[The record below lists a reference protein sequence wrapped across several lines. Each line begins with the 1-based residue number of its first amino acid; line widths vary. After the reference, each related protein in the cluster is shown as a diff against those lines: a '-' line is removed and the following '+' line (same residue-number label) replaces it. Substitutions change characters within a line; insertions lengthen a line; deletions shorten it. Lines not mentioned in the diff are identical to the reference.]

1 MSNEVP
7 LVSSRRAVNALQRI
21 GFQKARS
28 SGSHQ
33 TMHRKRESG
42 GTDVL
47 VITLGKKQIPRNTLK
62 SALRQGNVSVDEFV
76 SALR

>member
-1 MSNEVP
+1 MP
-7 LVSSRRAVNALQRI
+7 LVSSGRAVKALERL

-33 TMHRKRESG
+33 TMHRKRDDG

-47 VITLGKKQIPRNTLK
+47 VITLGKREIPRNTLRA
-62 SALRQGNVSVDEFV
+62 ALRQGKVSVDEFIA
-76 SALR
+76 ALR